1 MAQKEKDI
9 VVARPPETA
18 GACTAYSCSISRRTF
33 VQAAGS
39 VLIGSSSLLRL
50 SDLHADEGTDAH
62 DQRPTIGD
70 RLVNAATEGAPTPL
84 KVGDIPE
91 NSNPIVALPYDIAS
105 NTVRD
110 GSRLNK
116 LLLLRL
122 PAESLDAETR
132 ARAAD
137 GVFAYSA
144 TCTHQGCEV
153 SQWLP
158 ADQALMCFCHF
169 SKFDVRAAGSVTAGP
184 APSNLPYLSLRS
196 EGGELV
202 IASAFNTKPGAKRS
216 G

>member
-9 VVARPPETA
+9 VVARPSESA
-18 GACTAYSCSISRRTF
+18 RACAAHGCGISRRTF
-33 VQAAGS
+33 VHAAGS
-39 VLIGSSSLLRL
+39 ALASCSGLLQL
-50 SDLHADEGTDAH
+50 TSAYADDGTDAH
-62 DQRPTIGD
+62 DQRPMIGD
-70 RLVNAATEGAPTPL
+70 RLVNTAVEGAPTPL
-84 KVGDIPE
+84 KVTDIPE
-91 NSNPIVALPYDIAS
+91 NSNPIVALPYDTAS
-105 NTVRD
+105 NIVRD

-122 PAESLDAETR
+122 PPDSLDPASQ
-132 ARAAD
+132 ARAAN
-137 GVFAYSA
+137 GVLAYSA